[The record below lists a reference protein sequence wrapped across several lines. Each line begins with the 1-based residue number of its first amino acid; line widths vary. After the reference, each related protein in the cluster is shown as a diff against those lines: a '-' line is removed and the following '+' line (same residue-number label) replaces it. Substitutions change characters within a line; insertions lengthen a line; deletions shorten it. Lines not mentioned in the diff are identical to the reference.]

1 MIRKVYCVECFD
13 MEEGELVSRTY
24 YRNRRAAD
32 RIRRKNEKCGYEVIV
47 MDCTRDYKDGAPILA
62 EWIEG

>member
-13 MEEGELVSRTY
+13 VEEGELVSRTY
-24 YRNRRAAD
+24 YRNRKAAD
-32 RIRRKNEKCGYEVIV
+32 RIRRRNEKRGYEVYV
-47 MDCTRDYKDGAPILA
+47 RDCTRDFKDGAPIRI